1 MGMSL
6 KISVGQK
13 QISLVHLVLV
23 ELSKIRIWNWLACCI
38 RRKTGKQNKITVS
51 GCFNKQVGGK
61 INKLSRNCLMIQPS
75 A

>member
-1 MGMSL
+1 MGISL

-38 RRKTGKQNKITVS
+38 RRKTGKQNKIKLCQVAST
-51 GCFNKQVGGK
+51 NK
-61 INKLSRNCLMIQPS
+61 
-75 A
+75 

>member
-38 RRKTGKQNKITVS
+38 RRKTGKQNKIKLCVRLLQQTS
-51 GCFNKQVGGK
+51 RRQNK
-61 INKLSRNCLMIQPS
+61 
-75 A
+75 